1 MNLHLP
7 DILFYGTFFNLTSPN
22 NQEVE
27 EMMNCA
33 YNGKAYLKVILALI
47 AFMIF
52 FSCTPRYT
60 QEQVSESQVIK
71 YGPGIFLFRDKTIPE
86 NSAIRVFYYK
96 PSGFTADSPIFFI
109 LHGYGRQ
116 AEAVMRVSAVS
127 AETFKFL
134 LVVPEYSFKL
144 FPTWEEYNYGN
155 ARKKPKELWT
165 YFVND
170 RIFHFING
178 LIKSRQEKYYLFGHS
193 AGSQFVHRQLM
204 VGASNFVEKAFA
216 ANAGEYAMPT
226 FGEASFPWSMSGLE
240 VSKEDLKRLFS
251 FDLYVLLGE
260 EDVIQDEGFARGD
273 VFDKQGST
281 RFERGQN
288 FYKIGKNEAGRLG
301 LDFNWKLV
309 TVPRVGHSTFGML
322 PSALRLSFSKSK

>member
-1 MNLHLP
+1 M
-7 DILFYGTFFNLTSPN
+7 D
-22 NQEVE
+22 
-27 EMMNCA
+27 CA
-33 YNGKAYLKVILALI
+33 RNGKAYLKAILALI
-47 AFMIF
+47 VFFIF
-52 FSCTPRYT
+52 FACTPRFT

-71 YGPGIFLFRDKTIPE
+71 YGPGFFLFRDKTIPE
-86 NSAIRVFYYK
+86 NSAMRVFYYK

-116 AEAVMRVSAVS
+116 AEELMYASAVS
-127 AETFKFL
+127 AETFNFL

-155 ARKKPKELWT
+155 ARKKPKKLWT

-170 RIFHFING
+170 RIFHFVNE
-178 LIKSRQEKYYLFGHS
+178 LTNSQQEKYYMFGHS

-204 VGASNFVEKAFA
+204 VGASNFVERAFA

-226 FGEASFPWSMSGLE
+226 LGEVSFPWSMSGLDL
-240 VSKEDLKRLFS
+240 SREDLKRLFS

-260 EDVIQDEGFARGD
+260 EDVEQDQYLAQGD
-273 VFDKQGST
+273 VFAKQGNN

-288 FYKIGKNEAGRLG
+288 FYKIGKNEAEKLG
-301 LDFNWKLV
+301 FDFNWKLV
-309 TVPRVGHSTFGML
+309 TVPHVGHSTLGML
-322 PSALRLSFSKSK
+322 PTALRLALSKSK

>member
-1 MNLHLP
+1 
-7 DILFYGTFFNLTSPN
+7 
-22 NQEVE
+22 
-27 EMMNCA
+27 MNCA
-33 YNGKAYLKVILALI
+33 YNGKAYLKAVTALI
-47 AFMIF
+47 ICFTIF
-52 FSCTPRYT
+52 FACTPRYT

-71 YGPGIFLFRDKTIPE
+71 YGPGFFLFRDKTIPE

-116 AEAVMRVSAVS
+116 AEELMYASAVS
-127 AETFKFL
+127 AETFNFL

-155 ARKKPKELWT
+155 ARKKPKEFWT

-170 RIFHFING
+170 RIFHFVNG
-178 LIKSRQEKYYLFGHS
+178 LIKSRQKKYYLFGHS

-204 VGASNFVEKAFA
+204 VGASNFVEIAFA

-226 FGEASFPWSMSGLE
+226 HSEIPFPWSMSGLDL
-240 VSKEDLKRLFS
+240 SREDLKRLFS

-260 EDVIQDEGFARGD
+260 EDIIQDEAFPQGD
-273 VFDKQGST
+273 FSNQQGNT
-281 RFERGQN
+281 RFERGKN
-288 FYKIGKNEAGRLG
+288 FYKIGKNEAEKLG
-301 LDFNWKLV
+301 LDFNWQLV
-309 TVPRVGHSTFGML
+309 TVPHIGHSTLGML
-322 PSALRLSFSKSK
+322 PTALRLAFSTSK

>member
-1 MNLHLP
+1 
-7 DILFYGTFFNLTSPN
+7 
-22 NQEVE
+22 
-27 EMMNCA
+27 MNCA
-33 YNGKAYLKVILALI
+33 RNGKAYLKAILALI
-47 AFMIF
+47 VFMIF
-52 FSCTPRYT
+52 FACTPRYT
-60 QEQVSESQVIK
+60 QEQVSKSQEIK
-71 YGPGIFLFRDKTIPE
+71 YGPEFFLFRDKTVPE

-116 AEAVMRVSAVS
+116 AKELLYISAVS
-127 AETFKFL
+127 AETFNFL

-170 RIFHFING
+170 RIFQFIKG
-178 LIKSRQEKYYLFGHS
+178 LTKSRQEKYYMFGHS

-226 FGEASFPWSMSGLE
+226 HGEIPFPWSMSGLDL
-240 VSKEDLKRLFS
+240 SREDLKRLFA

-260 EDVIQDEGFARGD
+260 EDIIQDEAFPQGD
-273 VFDKQGST
+273 FSNQQGNT
-281 RFERGQN
+281 RFERGKN
-288 FYKIGKNEAGRLG
+288 FYKTGKNEAEKLG
-301 LDFNWKLV
+301 LDFNWQFV
-309 TVPRVGHSTFGML
+309 TVPHVGHSTAGML
-322 PSALRLSFSKSK
+322 PIALRLAFSTSK